1 VAQGTTG
8 SRPSLWRLPAVRAL
22 AGATVLGFTSFTL
35 TLASLPAYAVAGGAA
50 TDIAGLVTAV
60 FLAATVAGQSAV
72 PALTARFGPGPVL
85 AVGLV
90 ALGAPSPLYAV
101 DDGLLWLS
109 AVSAVRGLGF
119 AVLTVLGATLAA
131 RVAPPERRGES
142 IGLYGLAIAVPNLAF
157 VPAGVALVLGGHAAW
172 MAWLAAAPVLALP
185 LVPGVVRGVRAEPR
199 TGTSSSRAAVL
210 AALTPSAVLLV
221 VTLAGGGLVTF
232 LPIERPDGVLATATL
247 LVFGL
252 TAALGRWRA
261 GVLADRAGTRLL
273 LPLALFVSAA
283 GLAAVALGLGAGAGW
298 VLAGAAVFGAGYGA
312 VQNLTLVTAF
322 ARAGEGGAT
331 TASAVWNA
339 SFDAGTAVGALVLGL
354 VAAGIGLPWT
364 YVLVAGVL
372 LLTLPLAR
380 VATRPA

>member
-252 TAALGRWRA
+252 TAALGRRRA

-273 LPLALFVSAA
+273 LPLALLLSAGGMA
-283 GLAAVALGLGAGAGW
+283 VVALGLSAGAGW

-322 ARAGEGGAT
+322 ARAGDGGAT

>member
-1 VAQGTTG
+1 
-8 SRPSLWRLPAVRAL
+8 VRAL

-210 AALTPSAVLLV
+210 AALAPSGVLLV

-247 LVFGL
+247 LVFGI

-273 LPLALFVSAA
+273 LPLALLLSAGGMA
-283 GLAAVALGLGAGAGW
+283 VVALGLSAGAGW

-331 TASAVWNA
+331 TVSAVWNA

-354 VAAGIGLPWT
+354 VAAGVGLPWT